1 MDMSE
6 KDNLEPEKGNQD
18 LLNYH
23 SSNMPPDWQ
32 LGGNNLA
39 NASMG
44 LISSGN
50 PVAIC
55 RGNMLESSSCS
66 GAGAGA
72 GSGAGAGAAVVDSF
86 CSNMW
91 DQTSSSHSLG
101 FSDINVQHNSGTS
114 NALGNRPNAIV
125 PLRPG
130 LDGGIAGLGWNPQN
144 SILKGSVFLP
154 QSLTHFPADSGFI
167 ERAARYSCFSGG
179 NFSDIM
185 NPFSIAES
193 MNNPYSR
200 ILAPTQGPQDGFS
213 GNGLQP
219 MSGMQSQRNEMNL
232 AQSVKHAC
240 LPAEHE
246 ASDGSQLKIEKN
258 SEMLARSQDEAKR
271 GVAGSSN
278 ESDEAEFSGR
288 GAHEELEGTGCGE
301 ASPKG
306 GVGSRKR
313 RRSNQVGLFFFFCC
327 FSN

>member
-1 MDMSE
+1 MDMPE
-6 KDNLEPEKGNQD
+6 KDNLDPEKGNED

-23 SSNMPPDWQ
+23 SSNIPPDWQ

-50 PVAIC
+50 PVAVR

-66 GAGAGA
+66 GAGAA
-72 GSGAGAGAAVVDSF
+72 MVDSF

-101 FSDINVQHNSGTS
+101 FSDINVQHSSGTS
-114 NALGNRPNAIV
+114 NALGNRSNATV
-125 PLRPG
+125 PFRPG
-130 LDGGIAGLGWNPQN
+130 LDGIPGMGWNPQN
-144 SILKGSVFLP
+144 SILKGSVFLPGGTGILP

-185 NPFSIAES
+185 NPFSMAEP
-193 MNNPYSR
+193 MNPYSR
-200 ILAPTQGPQDGFS
+200 ILAPTQGSQDGFP
-213 GNGLQP
+213 GNGLKQ
-219 MSGMQSQRNEMNL
+219 MSGTQSQRNEMNL
-232 AQSVKHAC
+232 AESVKLAC

-246 ASDGSQLKIEKN
+246 ASDGSPLKNEKN

-271 GVAGSSN
+271 GVGGSSNN

-288 GAHEELEGTGCGE
+288 GGHEELEGTGCGE

-306 GVGSRKR
+306 VGPRKR
-313 RRSNQVGLFFFFCC
+313 RRSNQVELFLLP
-327 FSN
+327 FSY

>member
-18 LLNYH
+18 ILNYH

-32 LGGNNLA
+32 LGGNSLA

-50 PVAIC
+50 HPVAIC

-66 GAGAGA
+66 GA
-72 GSGAGAGAAVVDSF
+72 GAGAGAAVVDSF

-114 NALGNRPNAIV
+114 NAIV

-144 SILKGSVFLP
+144 AILKGGVFLP

-185 NPFSIAES
+185 SPFSIAES

-200 ILAPTQGPQDGFS
+200 ILAPAQGSQDGFS
-213 GNGLQP
+213 GSGLQP
-219 MSGMQSQRNEMNL
+219 VSGTQSQRKEMNL
-232 AQSVKHAC
+232 SQSVKHAC
-240 LPAEHE
+240 LPPEHE
-246 ASDGSQLKIEKN
+246 AASDGSQLKIEKN
-258 SEMLARSQDEAKR
+258 SESLARSQDEAKR

-313 RRSNQVGLFFFFCC
+313 RRSNQVGLIFFFSAAFL
-327 FSN
+327 